1 MRRRALNIFRLG
13 AKELHSLRRDPVL
26 IFLIV
31 YTFTFAVYTVASNA
45 QSEVRNAA
53 VAVVDED
60 RSPLSRRI
68 RDAILMPYFQKP
80 AEIGVGE
87 IDRAMDTGRYTFVL
101 DIPPDFQA
109 DVQAGRR
116 TAIQLNVD
124 ATAMS
129 QAGNGARYLGAIITD
144 EIRSFLRADGAVPP
158 DPVDL
163 IVRAKFNPNLH
174 SSWFMS
180 VMQIVNNLT
189 LLAIVLA
196 GAALIREREHGTVEH
211 LLVMPIR
218 PSDIM
223 LAKVW
228 ANGLV
233 VVVAATLSLWLV
245 VKGLLDVPIPGSIAL
260 FVFGSVV
267 YLFSVTGLGIF
278 LATLARSMPQFGL
291 LSIPVFLLLN
301 FMSGSITP
309 LESMP
314 EVLQALMH
322 LSPTTHFVSFAQ
334 AVLFRGASLDLVW
347 QPFLVVAAI
356 GAAFFVGAL
365 ARFRATLS
373 AVAQ

>member
-1 MRRRALNIFRLG
+1 MWRRVLNIFRLG
-13 AKELHSLRRDPVL
+13 VKEMYSLRRDPVL

-45 QSEVRNAA
+45 QTEVRNAA

-68 RDAILMPYFQKP
+68 RDAIQMPYFQEP
-80 AEIGVGE
+80 AEIGIAE
-87 IDRAMDTGRYTFVL
+87 IDRVMDMGRYTFVI
-101 DIPPDFQA
+101 DIPPGFQA
-109 DVQAGRR
+109 DVGAGRR
-116 TAIQLNVD
+116 TAIQVNVD

-129 QAGNGARYLGAIITD
+129 QAGNGAGYLSGIITR
-144 EIRSFLRADGAVPP
+144 EIQSFVRGDGGVQADA
-158 DPVDL
+158 VDL

-174 SSWFMS
+174 TSWFMS

-196 GAALIREREHGTVEH
+196 GAALIREREHGTIEH
-211 LLVMPIR
+211 LLVMPVR

-233 VVVAATLSLWLV
+233 IVVAATLSLWLV
-245 VKGLLDVPIPGSIAL
+245 VKGLLAVSIPGSITL
-260 FVFGSVV
+260 FVLGSVV

-291 LSIPVFLLLN
+291 LSIPVFLVLN
-301 FMSGSITP
+301 FLSGSITP
-309 LESMP
+309 IESMP
-314 EVLQALMH
+314 EILQAVMQ

-334 AVLFRGASLDLVW
+334 AVLFRDAGLDAVW
-347 QPFLVVAAI
+347 QPFLIVAAI
-356 GAAFFVGAL
+356 GAAFFIGAL
-365 ARFRATLS
+365 SRFRATLS
-373 AVAQ
+373 AVAP